1 MLIAKDLF
9 VNDVVNVGNDETYTI
24 LELAAIIIKLTGS
37 RAKLVHLPP
46 LPEGDMTR
54 RQPDI
59 LNMKQL
65 LNRDFIS
72 LEEGLHEILRRKK
85 S

>member
-1 MLIAKDLF
+1 MEKNMF

-24 LELAAIIIKLTGS
+24 LELAKIIISLTGS
-37 RAKLVHLPP
+37 TSKIIHLPP

-59 LNMKQL
+59 LNMKKL
-65 LNRDFIS
+65 LNRDFLP
-72 LEEGLHEILRRKK
+72 LEAGLKEILKHRNK
-85 S
+85 